1 MNGTC
6 KGWQRRE
13 WYLLE
18 SLGARVGKVSLRKEE
33 GAGSKGSQTT
43 QVGVVDQEKS
53 IKPVSSITSPH
64 LTAPS
69 PS

>member
-6 KGWQRRE
+6 KGWERRQ

-18 SLGARVGKVSLRKEE
+18 SLGASVGKVSSGNEV
-33 GAGSKGSQTT
+33 GVGSKGSHIT
-43 QVGVVDQEKS
+43 QVDVVDQEKG
-53 IKPVSSITSPH
+53 IKLVSSITSPH
-64 LTAPS
+64 LTAPR